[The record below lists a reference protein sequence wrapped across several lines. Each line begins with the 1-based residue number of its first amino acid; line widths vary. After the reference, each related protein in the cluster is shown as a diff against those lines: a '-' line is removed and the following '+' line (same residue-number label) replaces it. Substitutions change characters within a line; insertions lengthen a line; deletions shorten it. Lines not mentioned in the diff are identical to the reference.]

1 MDRPAS
7 RTPANESPRAQDLR
21 LVGERVVLRP
31 VRRADALVAYEL
43 VHDRPEILRWL
54 LWRGPVGVEEL
65 EASFASWSDPPEGQ
79 ARGDPADRFLAITDQ
94 GGERFVGTIAA
105 RFTGHPGMGDLGY
118 WLGEHVWGRGYA
130 TEAIGL
136 LTRHCFEQLATQSLF
151 AWVFVGNEGSRR
163 ALEKNGFSL
172 VRTERERM
180 EQDGI
185 ARDEWYLT
193 LLRSEWL
200 RRRAAAARPSAGDR
214 REPLG

>member
-1 MDRPAS
+1 MEPDAS
-7 RTPANESPRAQDLR
+7 HASHASTDETR

-31 VRRADALVAYEL
+31 VRRADAVPAFRL

-65 EASFASWSDPPEGQ
+65 EASFASWSDPPAALRSSEASQTEGD
-79 ARGDPADRFLAITDQ
+79 AADRFFAIT
-94 GGERFVGTIAA
+94 ERVGAGFVGTIAV

-136 LTRHCFEQLATQSLF
+136 VLRHAFEDLGARSLF

-163 ALEKNGFSL
+163 ALEKNGFTL

-200 RRRAAAARPSAGDR
+200 RNRG
-214 REPLG
+214 E